1 MHTLAKRKGRLTQ
14 KPIGN
19 RNSPHQNGNEI
30 RGKGLLNPVLRGLIR
45 HGSLR
50 LIDWRGSSDT
60 YGDGQEEEI
69 VIRIHDQKTGWRL
82 LLDPQLEAGEA
93 YMEGRLT
100 IEQGTLHDFL
110 DLLFRSIGLKALHY
124 PMSGITERLRD
135 LMRGFHQF
143 NPVARSLRNVAHHYD
158 LSDNLYALFLDADRQ
173 YSCGYFATGEETL
186 EECQEL
192 KKLHIC
198 AKLVLRPGDRVLD
211 IGSGWG
217 GLGLMLAGKFGADVT
232 GLTLSTEQHAHANL
246 RAFHAGLADRLRFE
260 MRDYR
265 HEACSYDRIVSV
277 GMFEHVGVNHY
288 GEFFSKI
295 SELLREDGV
304 ALIHSIGRP
313 EGPGHTNPWIAK
325 HIFPGGYSPALSEV
339 LPAIEKAGL
348 FVTDIEILRM
358 HYADTLRLWRER
370 FEARR
375 EEIRGLYDE
384 RFCRMWEFYLVTS
397 ELSFRHQGQMVF
409 QIQLA
414 KRPDVVPITRDYI
427 HSFEAENS
435 VQEAALTRPSAA

>member
-1 MHTLAKRKGRLTQ
+1 MLD
-14 KPIGN
+14 
-19 RNSPHQNGNEI
+19 
-30 RGKGLLNPVLRGLIR
+30 PVLRGLIR

-50 LIDWRGSSDT
+50 VIDWRGSSET
-60 YGDGQEEEI
+60 YGDGQGEGI
-69 VIRIHDQKTGWRL
+69 VVRVHDRKTGMRL

-93 YMEGRLT
+93 YMDGRLT
-100 IEQGTLHDFL
+100 IERGTLHDFL
-110 DLLFRSIGLKALHY
+110 DLLFRSIGLKSLNY
-124 PMSGITERLRD
+124 PMSALTERLRD
-135 LMRGFHQF
+135 LMRVFHQF
-143 NPVARSLRNVAHHYD
+143 NPSSRSLKNVAHHYD
-158 LSDNLYALFLDADRQ
+158 LSDRLYDLFLDADRQ
-173 YSCGYFATGEETL
+173 YSCGYFATGDETL

-192 KKLHIC
+192 KKLHIA
-198 AKLVLRPGDRVLD
+198 AKLMLRPDDRVLD

-217 GLGLMLAGKFGADVT
+217 GLGLTLAEKFDVDVT
-232 GLTLSTEQHAHANL
+232 GLTLSTEQHTHSNL
-246 RAFHAGLADRLRFE
+246 RARDAGLAERVRFE

-265 HEACSYDRIVSV
+265 CESRNYDRIVSV
-277 GMFEHVGVNHY
+277 GMFEHVGVNYY
-288 GEFFSKI
+288 GEFFRKVSA
-295 SELLREDGV
+295 LLTEDGI

-375 EEIRGLYDE
+375 DEVRGLYDE

-414 KRPDVVPITRDYI
+414 KRPDVVPVTRDYI
-427 HSFEAENS
+427 HRFEVEN
-435 VQEAALTRPSAA
+435 RR

>member
-1 MHTLAKRKGRLTQ
+1 MHTLPKGHGRLPQ
-14 KPIGN
+14 IN
-19 RNSPHQNGNEI
+19 FWNGNSLNHKANGSQ
-30 RGKGLLNPVLRGLIR
+30 GKGVLDPVLRGLIR

-50 LIDWRGSSDT
+50 VIDWRGSSET
-60 YGDGQEEEI
+60 YGDGQGEGI
-69 VIRIHDQKTGWRL
+69 VVRVHDRKTGMRL

-93 YMEGRLT
+93 YMDGRLT
-100 IEQGTLHDFL
+100 IERGTLHDFL
-110 DLLFRSIGLKALHY
+110 DLLFRSIGLKSLNY
-124 PMSGITERLRD
+124 PMSALTERLRD
-135 LMRGFHQF
+135 LMRVFHQF
-143 NPVARSLRNVAHHYD
+143 NPSSRSLKNVAHHYD
-158 LSDNLYALFLDADRQ
+158 LSDRLYDLFLDADRQ
-173 YSCGYFATGEETL
+173 YSCGYFATGDETL

-192 KKLHIC
+192 KKLHIA
-198 AKLVLRPGDRVLD
+198 AKLMLRPDDRVLD

-217 GLGLMLAGKFGADVT
+217 GLGLTLAEKFDVDVT
-232 GLTLSTEQHAHANL
+232 GLTLSTEQHTHSNL
-246 RAFHAGLADRLRFE
+246 RARDAGLAERVRFE

-265 HEACSYDRIVSV
+265 CESRNYDRIVSV
-277 GMFEHVGVNHY
+277 GMFEHVGVNYY
-288 GEFFSKI
+288 GEFFRKVSA
-295 SELLREDGV
+295 LLTEDGI

-375 EEIRGLYDE
+375 DEVRGLYDE

-414 KRPDVVPITRDYI
+414 KRPDVVPVTRDYI
-427 HSFEAENS
+427 HRFEVEN
-435 VQEAALTRPSAA
+435 RR